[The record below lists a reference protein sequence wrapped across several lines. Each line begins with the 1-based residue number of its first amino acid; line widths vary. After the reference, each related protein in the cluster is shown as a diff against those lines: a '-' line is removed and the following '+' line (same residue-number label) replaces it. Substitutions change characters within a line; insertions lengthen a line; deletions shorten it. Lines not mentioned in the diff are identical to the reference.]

1 MRLSKIIKKT
11 AINLEMGAATKDE
24 ALYSLVEILCSAYRI
39 SDPSTVL
46 EAIKAREDKQ
56 STGVGMGLAVP
67 HAKTSVVDRL
77 YVAFGR
83 SKDGI
88 DFDSIDGEKA
98 YLFFILVSPRDVSGP
113 HIKAL
118 AGISRLVKH
127 EEFRKSLIECGNV
140 KTFINLVKRAEEKYL

>member
-24 ALYSLVEILCSAYRI
+24 ALCSLVEILCSAYRI
-39 SDPSTVL
+39 SDIGTVL
-46 EAIKAREDKQ
+46 KAIKAREDKQ

-67 HAKTSVVDRL
+67 HAKTSVADKL

-83 SKDGI
+83 SKDGV

-98 YLFFILVSPRDVSGP
+98 HLFFILISPRDVSGP

-127 EEFRKSLIECGNV
+127 EEFRKSLIECENV
-140 KTFINLVKRAEEKYL
+140 KTFINLVKRAEGKYL